1 MTNRS
6 IYFLLTLILL
16 AIAALVRP
24 GLARTLPPDPML
36 YTSAHIDFLK
46 DYFGTNSELFIQ
58 NTSDETATVQ
68 VLLTGTGTSTGI
80 GYTSTTA
87 IPPKGLY
94 TLSADDLHEL
104 PSGSVLKV
112 VVSSDQ
118 PIVSLVQH
126 QRSSD
131 NDRLGFD
138 SAIID
143 PALPAPDT
151 HVIGPL
157 QALSLMSFIRLLN
170 MSEDQAATVFVDF
183 YAGGTSFGSITETIA
198 DGQTINLDSFI
209 LPPGSIGWAIL
220 SSDQPLGMS
229 LAHSSG
235 DFFGLFQSPQKVATE
250 RVLPRVYDQVVNFG
264 YAQNSTMHVGNPS
277 LTITTTVTLEYFDT
291 NGVNSAVTDIT
302 LPPGHLEAV
311 ESIMADQVWSVFA
324 TSDNPFFLE
333 QITRAT
339 ANPMSHAEYSLGPD
353 TTLHAAR
360 MVWTESRVSMLHVQN
375 IGAEITTAVI
385 QFYESDGTLAAEQ
398 NETLL
403 PGAAARL
410 TLGDVFTEEFVG
422 SAVIT
427 ADQPLKAI
435 VDEYEVDD
443 SAFNCAAQSAIPA
456 VECEALVAL
465 YTATDGPNWTQQDG
479 WLLEENPC
487 NWYGVTCSGQHVTQL
502 DFWNNNLTGDVPSE
516 IGNLTYL
523 WYLGLYRNEL
533 TSLPSEIGN
542 LVSLNWFY
550 VDENEFTSLPA
561 EIGNLTQLISLQ
573 ATNNQL
579 ETIPSSLGNLVN
591 LTSLFLS
598 GNQII
603 ALPPEIGNL
612 SELDM
617 LQVHS
622 NQLTALPAELGQL
635 SKLRGLRLDNNQ
647 LAVMPVEIGQLS
659 NLEWLRL
666 EGNQLTGIPAQIGQ
680 LSSLQELYLDDNP
693 LQDQVPEFLTNLQA
707 LQTFTFSNTDWCVP
721 PTGPVPAWLDTL
733 ASWNGSGLTCVV
745 TLEPNITELPGLP
758 GRSTT
763 YTINITNTGNT
774 PDTFV
779 ITHALISPEVAAN
792 NHTYNANWGIDTPA
806 TIQLAAGD
814 GSSFEMIVNVPV
826 TATEGEYIINLR
838 AISEANNRISD
849 EVALHILVEPL
860 QVIYLPLITVTP

>member
-1 MTNRS
+1 MMNRS
-6 IYFLLTLILL
+6 IYFLLALIFL
-16 AIAALVRP
+16 AMAVSVQP
-24 GLARTLPPDPML
+24 GLARTQFPDPTL
-36 YTSAHIDFLK
+36 YTSAHLNFVK
-46 DYFGTNSELFIQ
+46 NYFSTNSELFVQ
-58 NTSDETATVQ
+58 NTSNETAVVE
-68 VLLTGTGTSTGI
+68 VLLAGDIST
-80 GYTSTTA
+80 TRVTA

-94 TLSADDLHEL
+94 TLSTDDLHEL
-104 PSGSVLKV
+104 PPGSAYRVF
-112 VVSSDQ
+112 VSSDQ

-126 QRSSD
+126 ETSSG
-131 NDRLGFD
+131 NETLVFEP
-138 SAIID
+138 AIIA
-143 PALPAPDT
+143 PAPPAPDT

-157 QALSLMSFIRLLN
+157 HNQALSLLSLIPLLN
-170 MSEDQAATVFVDF
+170 MSEDQTATVYMDF
-183 YAGGTSFGSITETIA
+183 YTAAGTHAGSLVETIGG
-198 DGQTINLDSFI
+198 GQRFTINSASN
-209 LPPGSIGWAIL
+209 LPSGSLGWAVL
-220 SSDQPLGMS
+220 SSDQPLAMTLGHTS
-229 LAHSSG
+229 TEFTG
-235 DFFGLFQSPQKVATE
+235 TFQSPQQIATE
-250 RVLPRVYDQVVNFG
+250 QWLPKVYDHTVSFG
-264 YAQNSTMHVGNPS
+264 YAQNSTVYVGNPS
-277 LTITTTVTLEYFDT
+277 LAITATVTLEYLDA
-291 NGVNSAVTDIT
+291 NGAIGAVANVT
-302 LPPGHLEAV
+302 LPPGHLETIEFV
-311 ESIMADQVWSVFA
+311 VADEVWSVTA
-324 TSDNPFFLE
+324 TGDNPFLLE
-333 QITRAT
+333 QITRST
-339 ANPMSHAEYSLGPD
+339 AGPMKHAEYGLGPD

-360 MVWTESRVSMLHVQN
+360 VVWTESRGSMLHVQN
-375 IGAEITTAVI
+375 TGAETTTAVI

-398 NETLL
+398 NETLP

-422 SAVIT
+422 SAVVT

-435 VDEYEVDD
+435 VDEYEIDD

-465 YTATDGPNWTQQDG
+465 YTAADGPNWTQQDG
-479 WLLEENPC
+479 WLLEDNPC

-533 TSLPSEIGN
+533 TSLPPEIGN
-542 LVSLNWFY
+542 LVNLNWFY

-561 EIGNLTQLISLQ
+561 EIGNLTQLVSLQ
-573 ATNNQL
+573 ATGNQL
-579 ETIPSSLGNLVN
+579 ETIPSSIGNLVN

-598 GNQII
+598 GNQIT
-603 ALPPEIGNL
+603 ALPSEIGNL

-622 NQLTALPAELGQL
+622 NQLTALPVEIGQL

-647 LAVMPVEIGQLS
+647 LAVVPAEIGQLS

-745 TLEPNITELPGLP
+745 TLQPNIAELPGLP
-758 GRSTT
+758 GRPTT

-774 PDTFV
+774 TDTFV
-779 ITHALISPEVAAN
+779 ITHTLTSPEVAAN
-792 NHTYNANWGIDTPA
+792 NHTHTANWVIDTPA

-814 GSSFEMIVNVPV
+814 GSSFEVIVNVPV
-826 TATEGEYIINLR
+826 TTTEGEYIINLR
-838 AISEANNRISD
+838 AISQANSRISD
-849 EVALHILVEPL
+849 GVSLHVLVVPL
-860 QVIYLPLITVTP
+860 PRIYLPLITTTP

>member
-24 GLARTLPPDPML
+24 GLARTLPPDPTL
-36 YTSAHIDFLK
+36 YTSAHLDFLK
-46 DYFGTNSELFIQ
+46 DYLDNNSELFIQ
-58 NTSDETATVQ
+58 NTSNETAVVE
-68 VLLTGTGTSTGI
+68 VLLTGDTST
-80 GYTSTTA
+80 TRVTA

-94 TLSADDLHEL
+94 TLSTDDLHEL
-104 PSGSVLKV
+104 PPDSVYRV
-112 VVSSDQ
+112 FVSSDQ

-126 QRSSD
+126 QISSE
-131 NDRLGFD
+131 NDRLVFEP
-138 SAIID
+138 AIID
-143 PALPAPDT
+143 PAPPAPDT

-157 QALSLMSFIRLLN
+157 HNNALSLLSFIPLLN

-183 YAGGTSFGSITETIA
+183 YTATGTSAGSIVETIA
-198 DGQTINLDSFI
+198 GGQRLTLGSFNLPS
-209 LPPGSIGWAIL
+209 GSLGWAVL
-220 SSDQPLGMS
+220 SSDQPLGMT
-229 LAHSSG
+229 LAHRAAELVG
-235 DFFGLFQSPQKVATE
+235 IFRSPQQIATE
-250 RVLPRVYDQVVNFG
+250 QWLPKVYDHAVSFG
-264 YAQNSTMHVGNPS
+264 YTQNSTVYVGNPS
-277 LTITTTVTLEYFDT
+277 LAITATVTLEYLDAT
-291 NGVNSAVTDIT
+291 GAIGAVANVT
-302 LPPGHLEAV
+302 LPPGHLETIEFV
-311 ESIMADQVWSVFA
+311 VADEVWSVTA
-324 TSDNPFFLE
+324 TGDNPFFLE
-333 QITRAT
+333 QITRST
-339 ANPMSHAEYSLGPD
+339 DGPMKHAEYSLGPD

-360 MVWTESRVSMLHVQN
+360 VVWTESRGSVLHVQN
-375 IGAEITTAVI
+375 TGAETTTAVF

-502 DFWNNNLTGDVPSE
+502 DFWNNNLTGDVPGE
-516 IGNLTYL
+516 IGNITYL

-533 TSLPSEIGN
+533 TSLPPEIGN
-542 LVSLNWFY
+542 LVNLNWFY

-579 ETIPSSLGNLVN
+579 ETIPSSIGNLVN